1 MEHLKLV
8 MDKGGFPDEAKPP
21 ILSAARI
28 VLTDKNCAIA
38 TAKLGAGKWDD
49 INKDIVEPV
58 IASAKEHG
66 VNEYTYIMAF
76 YLLATELLL
85 ERYRTENI
93 AEENFW
99 SVIVDFRC
107 KLIECHDNYGVWG
120 TTTLTW
126 HAPFFSL
133 YRMALGRFQYDNAVF
148 QYSSYTKRGYTIKK
162 GDPCVQFHIPSS
174 GPLVEADRLDSYRRA
189 YEFYCGRF
197 NGVVP
202 IACGSWLLY
211 PGHEEFLPPTSNL
224 LSFMHDFD
232 FLVGGE
238 SEPGK
243 FDNQWRV
250 FGRQYDNTPPETWP
264 QDTSLRRAYAKRMAE
279 GGRSG
284 RGYGALFYPKDGIGR

>member
-1 MEHLKLV
+1 MEHIKLV
-8 MDKGGFPDEAKPP
+8 MDRGNFPDESKQP
-21 ILSAARI
+21 ILQAARF
-28 VLTDKNCAIA
+28 VMTDKICAEA
-38 TAKLGAGKWDD
+38 TRRLMDPAYTD
-49 INKDIVEPV
+49 IMNDIVQPV
-58 IASAKEHG
+58 VDSANAQGIH
-66 VNEYTYIMAF
+66 EYTYIMAF
-76 YLLATELLL
+76 YLLASELLL
-85 ERYRTENI
+85 DKYRAENI

-107 KLIECHDNYGVWG
+107 KLIECRDNYGIWG
-120 TTTLTW
+120 TNTLAW
-126 HAPFFSL
+126 HAPFYRL
-133 YRMALGRFQYDNAVF
+133 VRMALGRFQYDNAKF

-189 YEFYCGRF
+189 YEFYCDRF

-224 LSFMHDFD
+224 LGFMHDFD

-238 SEPGK
+238 SEPGE
-243 FDNQWRV
+243 FSNQWRV

-284 RGYGALFYPKDGIGR
+284 RGYGAFFYTKDGIVR